1 MSSFHYGRK
10 LTSLA
15 LKIYGDSE
23 FVKAFTS
30 SNKTLRFY
38 TIWMVAVSLFS
49 IWLLCCLLIME
60 KVGDFSFNFVFQFVL
75 LLCVLFTPS
84 YKTFLPKC
92 VRAKIQDYH
101 ILTRKRIRYRFR
113 RFIEQFSHCK
123 ATARNLKL
131 KYLIN
136 LETLQ
141 SAFYTEQFEVK
152 EPGRGP
158 SGEEIFATIIIT
170 GNGGI
175 QWSRGKHKESETL
188 TEQVILNDMFSFFV
202 NLSRMAVEAK
212 YF

>member
-1 MSSFHYGRK
+1 MHQMKGFCIYIRWWLYQ
-10 LTSLA
+10 LTSL
-15 LKIYGDSE
+15 DCR
-23 FVKAFTS
+23 TS
-30 SNKTLRFY
+30 LLWGKELISQFCF
-38 TIWMVAVSLFS
+38 LFFHV
-49 IWLLCCLLIME
+49 LII
-60 KVGDFSFNFVFQFVL
+60 S
-75 LLCVLFTPS
+75 S

-113 RFIEQFSHCK
+113 RFIQQFGQCK

-152 EPGRGP
+152 ESARGP
-158 SGEEIFATIIIT
+158 SGEEIFATILIT

-175 QWSRGKHKESETL
+175 QWSRGRHKDSETL
-188 TEQVILNDMFSFFV
+188 AEQVILTDTFLF
-202 NLSRMAVEAK
+202 LSVKNSCRKAN
-212 YF
+212 

>member
-1 MSSFHYGRK
+1 MSYSKFCCHPECLCIKWNGFAYIPDGGYINYSLDCRK
-10 LTSLA
+10 CFLWG
-15 LKIYGDSE
+15 KVRI
-23 FVKAFTS
+23 
-30 SNKTLRFY
+30 N
-38 TIWMVAVSLFS
+38 
-49 IWLLCCLLIME
+49 LLIL
-60 KVGDFSFNFVFQFVL
+60 FCFVF
-75 LLCVLFTPS
+75 CVLVIFS

-113 RFIEQFSHCK
+113 RFIQQFSQCK

-152 EPGRGP
+152 ESARGP

-175 QWSRGKHKESETL
+175 QWSRGRHKESETL
-188 TEQVILNDMFSFFV
+188 TEQVIFNDTFLLFYVKYNDHESK
-202 NLSRMAVEAK
+202 LSLVVECTLD
-212 YF
+212 FLC

>member
-1 MSSFHYGRK
+1 MFCSKFCCHSGYLSIKWRVFAYVSDGGY
-10 LTSLA
+10 
-15 LKIYGDSE
+15 I
-23 FVKAFTS
+23 
-30 SNKTLRFY
+30 
-38 TIWMVAVSLFS
+38 SLFH
-49 IWLLCCLLIME
+49 LTVEQCLLWE
-60 KVGDFSFNFVFQFVL
+60 KVGIHLLSFV
-75 LLCVLFTPS
+75 LCVLIISS

-113 RFIEQFSHCK
+113 RFIQQFSQCK

-152 EPGRGP
+152 ESARGP

-175 QWSRGKHKESETL
+175 QWSRGRHKESETL
-188 TEQVILNDMFSFFV
+188 AEQVILNDTFLFFM
-202 NLSRMAVEAK
+202 LSAMAVKAN
-212 YF
+212 

>member
-1 MSSFHYGRK
+1 MVTVFPF
-10 LTSLA
+10 SLDYCA
-15 LKIYGDSE
+15 IYLLWRR
-23 FVKAFTS
+23 VVS
-30 SNKTLRFY
+30 SNF
-38 TIWMVAVSLFS
+38 ILFQ
-49 IWLLCCLLIME
+49 L
-60 KVGDFSFNFVFQFVL
+60 VL
-75 LLCVLFTPS
+75 LLCVLFIISS

-92 VRAKIQDYH
+92 VRAKIQEYH

-202 NLSRMAVEAK
+202 NLVEW
-212 YF
+212 

>member
-1 MSSFHYGRK
+1 MSTF
-10 LTSLA
+10 TSLDYCVVA
-15 LKIYGDSE
+15 L
-23 FVKAFTS
+23 T
-30 SNKTLRFY
+30 
-38 TIWMVAVSLFS
+38 
-49 IWLLCCLLIME
+49 IME
-60 KVGDFSFNFVFQFVL
+60 KGRDLSILFKIYLPTFVL
-75 LLCVLFTPS
+75 FFLCVLITPS

-113 RFIEQFSHCK
+113 RFIQQFSQCK

-152 EPGRGP
+152 ESGRGP

-202 NLSRMAVEAK
+202 MLSRMIK
-212 YF
+212 IK

>member
-1 MSSFHYGRK
+1 MWMVTVFPFLLDYC
-10 LTSLA
+10 A
-15 LKIYGDSE
+15 IYLLWRR
-23 FVKAFTS
+23 VVS
-30 SNKTLRFY
+30 SNF
-38 TIWMVAVSLFS
+38 ILFQ
-49 IWLLCCLLIME
+49 L
-60 KVGDFSFNFVFQFVL
+60 VL
-75 LLCVLFTPS
+75 LLCVPFIISS

-92 VRAKIQDYH
+92 VRAKIQEYH

-188 TEQVILNDMFSFFV
+188 TEQVILNDMFLFFV
-202 NLSRMAVEAK
+202 NLSRIVIETK

>member
-1 MSSFHYGRK
+1 M
-10 LTSLA
+10 
-15 LKIYGDSE
+15 
-23 FVKAFTS
+23 VS
-30 SNKTLRFY
+30 SNF
-38 TIWMVAVSLFS
+38 ILFQ
-49 IWLLCCLLIME
+49 L
-60 KVGDFSFNFVFQFVL
+60 VL
-75 LLCVLFTPS
+75 LLCVLFIISS
-84 YKTFLPKC
+84 YRTFLPKC
-92 VRAKIQDYH
+92 VRAKIQEYH

-202 NLSRMAVEAK
+202 NLSRMVIETK